1 MLQKAFAKFWLFAA
15 IAIILSPTTGAQTEE
30 NFIINYDIRYDV
42 QDSGETF
49 VSQNTT
55 ITSLKNDVV
64 PTTYSF
70 KTKYLDIYEIV
81 AQTNGKKTEARKETP
96 GKNETVI
103 TVPFSTYSIGE
114 GKQNIVSMTYKT
126 KGIASRMGD
135 VWNIYIQGIDT
146 PETTT
151 VYNIVLSI
159 PPSMGPKIFVS
170 PAPVAEKF
178 ENGKNTYY
186 FTKEGFSSKG
196 VTAAFGKY
204 QSLNFRIKYQ
214 LENNRVL
221 GAVYEVALPPDILN
235 IQQVRY
241 ASIDPKPRKIRLD
254 KDGNALALF
263 WVGPKKRLEVTL
275 TGSAKILGR
284 QINPEFGGEM
294 ADLPKDLV
302 REYTKKQKY
311 WETDSDEIKNF
322 SSSLFDPNLNVSQN
336 AKRIYDYITSNLT
349 YDQAAANQSLVTRKG
364 ALAALTQRGSFTC
377 MEFTD
382 LFVAAARAMGIPA
395 REINGYAF
403 TNDNIEKP
411 ISISLK
417 GGDTL
422 HSWAEY
428 YDPFYGWV
436 QIDPTWGTTSGTDYF
451 TKLDT
456 NHFAFVIKG
465 KSSEYPYP
473 AGAYSFSDNEKL
485 VDVDFSGTANSEEE
499 FNPILSVVKTINLNP
514 LKLVQGY
521 NKYIVDNTSGYFIYD
536 LQGKTLAPGQKSSI
550 FLKDGE
556 TNADIKDFRNKS
568 YSVKIL

>member
-1 MLQKAFAKFWLFAA
+1 ML
-15 IAIILSPTTGAQTEE
+15 
-30 NFIINYDIRYDV
+30 
-42 QDSGETF
+42 
-49 VSQNTT
+49 
-55 ITSLKNDVV
+55 
-64 PTTYSF
+64 
-70 KTKYLDIYEIV
+70 YL
-81 AQTNGKKTEARKETP
+81 TH
-96 GKNETVI
+96 
-103 TVPFSTYSIGE
+103 FST
-114 GKQNIVSMTYKT
+114 
-126 KGIASRMGD
+126 
-135 VWNIYIQGIDT
+135 
-146 PETTT
+146 
-151 VYNIVLSI
+151 
-159 PPSMGPKIFVS
+159 
-170 PAPVAEKF
+170 
-178 ENGKNTYY
+178 
-186 FTKEGFSSKG
+186 
-196 VTAAFGKY
+196 
-204 QSLNFRIKYQ
+204 
-214 LENNRVL
+214 
-221 GAVYEVALPPDILN
+221 
-235 IQQVRY
+235 
-241 ASIDPKPRKIRLD
+241 
-254 KDGNALALF
+254 
-263 WVGPKKRLEVTL
+263 
-275 TGSAKILGR
+275 
-284 QINPEFGGEM
+284 
-294 ADLPKDLV
+294 
-302 REYTKKQKY
+302 KQKY

>member
-1 MLQKAFAKFWLFAA
+1 MSSKGLAKYWLVVA
-15 IAIILSPTTGAQTEE
+15 IAIIISPVTGAQTEE

-42 QDSGETF
+42 QNSGETL

-70 KTKYLDIYEIV
+70 KTKYLDIYDIV
-81 AQTNGKKTEARKETP
+81 AQTNGKKTEARKEMP

-114 GKQNIVSMTYKT
+114 GKQNVVSMTYKT
-126 KGIASRMGD
+126 KGVASRMGD

-159 PPSMGPKIFVS
+159 PASMGPKIFVS
-170 PAPVAEKF
+170 PAPVTEKF

-186 FTKEGFSSKG
+186 FAKESFSAKG

-214 LENNRVL
+214 LENNRIL
-221 GAVYEVALPPDILN
+221 GTVYEVALPPDIQN

-263 WVGPKKRLEVTL
+263 WVGPKKRLEITL

-284 QINPEFGGEM
+284 QINPEFGGKL
-294 ADLPKDLV
+294 ADLPKDLI

-311 WETDSDEIKNF
+311 WETDNDEIKNF
-322 SSSLFDPNLNVSQN
+322 ASSLFDPELNVSQN
-336 AKRIYDYITSNLT
+336 AKRVYDYITSNLT

-364 ALAALTQRGSFTC
+364 AVAALTQRGSFTC

-403 TNDNIEKP
+403 TNDNVEKP

-422 HSWAEY
+422 HAWAEF

-485 VDVDFSGTANSEEE
+485 VDVDFSGFSNSDEA
-499 FNPILSVVKTINLNP
+499 FNPVLSAAKTINFNP
-514 LKLVQGY
+514 LKLLQGY
-521 NKYIVDNTSGYFIYD
+521 QRYVLNNTSGYFIYD
-536 LQGKTLAPGQKSSI
+536 VQGKTLAPGQKKAI
-550 FLKDGE
+550 FLKNGE
-556 TNADIKDFRNKS
+556 KNVTIKDFRNKS

>member
-1 MLQKAFAKFWLFAA
+1 MSAKGLAKYWLVVA
-15 IAIILSPTTGAQTEE
+15 IAIIVSPVTGAQTEE

-42 QDSGETF
+42 QDSGETL

-70 KTKYLDIYEIV
+70 KTKYLDIYDIV
-81 AQTNGKKTEARKETP
+81 AQTNGKKTEARKEMP
-96 GKNETVI
+96 GKHATVI

-114 GKQNIVSMTYKT
+114 GKQNVVSMTYKT
-126 KGIASRMGD
+126 KGVASRMGD

-159 PPSMGPKIFVS
+159 PASMGPKIFVS
-170 PAPVAEKF
+170 PAPVTEKF

-186 FTKEGFSSKG
+186 FTKESFSSKG

-214 LENNRVL
+214 LENNRIL
-221 GAVYEVALPPDILN
+221 GRVYEVALPPDIQN

-263 WVGPKKRLEVTL
+263 WVGPKKRLEITL

-284 QINPEFGGEM
+284 QINPEFGGKL
-294 ADLPKDLV
+294 ADLPKDLI

-311 WETDSDEIKNF
+311 WETDNDEIKNF
-322 SSSLFDPNLNVSQN
+322 ASSLFDPELNVSQN
-336 AKRIYDYITSNLT
+336 AKRVYDYITSNLT

-364 ALAALTQRGSFTC
+364 AVAALTQRGSFTC

-403 TNDNIEKP
+403 TNDNVEKP

-422 HSWAEY
+422 HAWAEF

-485 VDVDFSGTANSEEE
+485 VDVDFSGFSNSDEA
-499 FNPILSVVKTINLNP
+499 FNPVLSAAKTINFNP
-514 LKLVQGY
+514 LKLLQGY
-521 NKYIVDNTSGYFIYD
+521 QRYVLDNTSGYFIYD
-536 LQGKTLAPGQKSSI
+536 VQAKTLAPGQKKAI
-550 FLKDGE
+550 FLKNGE
-556 TNADIKDFRNKS
+556 KNVTIKDFRNKN

>member
-1 MLQKAFAKFWLFAA
+1 MLGNALKKFLAV
-15 IAIILSPTTGAQTEE
+15 ITLTVILSPIAGAQTEE

-49 VSQNTT
+49 VSQTTT

-70 KTKYLDIYEIV
+70 KTKYLDVYDIA

-96 GKNETVI
+96 GKNEIVI

-114 GKQNIVSMTYKT
+114 GKQNIVTMTYKT
-126 KGIASRMGD
+126 KGIASRIGD

-146 PETTT
+146 PDTTI
-151 VYNIVLSI
+151 VYNIVLSV
-159 PPSMGPKIFVS
+159 PPSMGPRIFVS
-170 PAPVAEKF
+170 PAPANEKF
-178 ENGKNTYY
+178 ENGKYNYY
-186 FTKEGFSSKG
+186 FTKESFSSKG

-214 LENNRVL
+214 LKNNRIL
-221 GAVYEVALPPDILN
+221 GSVYEVALPPDIKN
-235 IQQVRY
+235 IQQVKY
-241 ASIDPKPRKIRLD
+241 DSIDPKPRKIRLD

-263 WVGPKKRLEVTL
+263 WVGPKSKLEITL
-275 TGSAKILGR
+275 TGSAKIMGR
-284 QINPEFGGEM
+284 QINPDFGGKIQ
-294 ADLPKDLV
+294 DLPKELV
-302 REYTKKQKY
+302 REYTKNQKY
-311 WETDSDEIKNF
+311 WESDNDEIKNF
-322 SSSLFDPNLNVSQN
+322 ASSILDPNLNVSQN
-336 AKRIYDYITSNLT
+336 TRRIYDYISSNLT
-349 YDQAAANQSLVTRKG
+349 YDQAAANQNLVTRKG
-364 ALAALTQRGSFTC
+364 AVAALTQRGSFTC

-382 LFVAAARAMGIPA
+382 LFVATARAMGIPA

-403 TNDNIEKP
+403 TNDNVEKP

-436 QIDPTWGTTSGTDYF
+436 QIDPTLGTTSGTDYF

-485 VDVDFSGTANSEEE
+485 VDVDFSGTANSEKD
-499 FNPILSVVKTINLNP
+499 FSPVLSITRAVNINPIQIVRGNIRHVVE
-514 LKLVQGY
+514 
-521 NKYIVDNTSGYFIYD
+521 NTSGYFIYD
-536 LQGKTLAPGQKSSI
+536 LQGKTLVPGQKMNVYLKKGEDSI
-550 FLKDGE
+550 QL
-556 TNADIKDFRNKS
+556 KDFRDKS
-568 YSVKIL
+568 YSIKIL

>member
-1 MLQKAFAKFWLFAA
+1 MLAKYWLVAA
-15 IAIILSPTTGAQTEE
+15 IAVILSPVTGAQTEE

-114 GKQNIVSMTYKT
+114 GKQNVVSMTYKT
-126 KGIASRMGD
+126 KGIASRIGD
-135 VWNIYIQGIDT
+135 VWNIYVQGIDT

-151 VYNIVLSI
+151 VYNIVLSV
-159 PPSMGPKIFVS
+159 PTSMGPKIFVS
-170 PAPVAEKF
+170 PAPTTEKF

-186 FTKEGFSSKG
+186 FTKESFSSKG

-214 LENNRVL
+214 LENNRIL
-221 GAVYEVALPPDILN
+221 GAVYEVALPPDIQN

-284 QINPEFGGEM
+284 QINPEFGGKLT
-294 ADLPKDLV
+294 DLPKDLI

-311 WETDSDEIKNF
+311 WETDNDEIKNF
-322 SSSLFDPNLNVSQN
+322 ASSLFDPELNVSQN

-349 YDQAAANQSLVTRKG
+349 YDRAAANQSLVTRKG
-364 ALAALTQRGSFTC
+364 AVAALTQRGSFTC

-382 LFVAAARAMGIPA
+382 LFVAAARTMGIPA

-422 HSWAEY
+422 HAWAEF

-485 VDVDFSGTANSEEE
+485 VDVDFSGASNSDEE
-499 FNPILSVVKTINLNP
+499 FNPVLSAVKTINLDP
-514 LKLVQGY
+514 LKLLQGY
-521 NKYIVDNTSGYFIYD
+521 QRYVLDNTSGYFIYD
-536 LQGKTLAPGQKSSI
+536 VQGKTLAPGQKKAI
-550 FLKDGE
+550 FLKNGE
-556 TNADIKDFRNKS
+556 KNVTIKDFRNKS

>member
-1 MLQKAFAKFWLFAA
+1 MLGNAFKKLLVIAA
-15 IAIILSPTTGAQTEE
+15 IAVALSPVANAQTEE
-30 NFIINYDIRYDV
+30 NFIINYDIRYDI
-42 QDSGETF
+42 QDSGEALVT
-49 VSQNTT
+49 QNTT

-70 KTKYLDIYEIV
+70 KTKYLDIYDIV

-114 GKQNIVSMTYKT
+114 GKQNIVTMSYKT
-126 KGIASRMGD
+126 KGIASRIGD
-135 VWNIYIQGIDT
+135 VWNIYIQGIDA

-151 VYNIVLSI
+151 VYNIVLSV
-159 PPSMGPKIFVS
+159 PVSMGPKIFVS
-170 PAPVAEKF
+170 PAPATEKF
-178 ENGKNTYY
+178 ENGKNNYY
-186 FTKEGFSSKG
+186 FTKESFSSKG

-214 LENNRVL
+214 LDNNRIL
-221 GAVYEVALPPDILN
+221 GSVYEIALPPDIQN
-235 IQQVRY
+235 TQQVRY
-241 ASIDPKPRKIRLD
+241 VSIDPKPRKIRLD
-254 KDGNALALF
+254 DDGNALALF
-263 WVGPKKRLEVTL
+263 WVGPKNKLEVTL

-284 QINPEFGGEM
+284 QITPDFGGKIT
-294 ADLPKDLV
+294 DLPKDLV

-311 WETDSDEIKNF
+311 WEIDNDEIKNF
-322 SSSLFDPNLNVSQN
+322 ASSLLDPNLNVSQN
-336 AKRIYDYITSNLT
+336 TKRVYDYISSNLT
-349 YDQAAANQSLVTRKG
+349 YDQAAANQNTVTRKG
-364 ALAALTQRGSFTC
+364 AVAALTQRGSFTC

-382 LFVAAARAMGIPA
+382 LFVATSRAMGIPA

-403 TNDNIEKP
+403 TNDNVEKP

-473 AGAYSFSDNEKL
+473 AGAYSFSDDEKL
-485 VDVDFSGTANSEEE
+485 VDVDFSGTANTDEE
-499 FNPILSVVKTINLNP
+499 FNPILSVRKTVNINP
-514 LKLVQGY
+514 LKLMQGY
-521 NKYIVDNTSGYFIYD
+521 SKYIVDNTSGYFIYD
-536 LQGKTLAPGQKSSI
+536 LQGQTLAPGQKAPVY
-550 FLKDGE
+550 LKGGE
-556 TNADIKDFRNKS
+556 TNVEIKDFRSKT
-568 YSVKIL
+568 YSIKIL

>member
-1 MLQKAFAKFWLFAA
+1 VV
-15 IAIILSPTTGAQTEE
+15 LSPIAKAQTEQ

-42 QDSGETF
+42 QDSGETL
-49 VSQNTT
+49 VSQTTT

-70 KTKYLDIYEIV
+70 KTRYLDVYDIV
-81 AQTNGKKTEARKETP
+81 AQTNGKKTEVRNEMP

-114 GKQNIVSMTYKT
+114 GKQNIVTMTYKT
-126 KGIASRMGD
+126 KGIASRIGD

-151 VYNIVLSI
+151 VYNIVLSV

-170 PAPVAEKF
+170 PAPATEKF
-178 ENGKNTYY
+178 ENGKNNYY
-186 FTKEGFSSKG
+186 FTKESFSSKG

-204 QSLNFRIKYQ
+204 QSLNYQIKYQ
-214 LENNRVL
+214 LKNNRIL
-221 GAVYEVALPPDILN
+221 GSVYEVALPPDIQN

-241 ASIDPKPRKIRLD
+241 ESIDPKPRKIRLD

-263 WVGPKKRLEVTL
+263 WVGPKSNLEVKL
-275 TGSAKILGR
+275 TGSAKIMGR
-284 QINPEFGGEM
+284 QINPDFGGRIT
-294 ADLPKDLV
+294 DLPKDLV
-302 REYTKKQKY
+302 REYTKNQRY
-311 WETDSDEIKNF
+311 WESNHDEIKNF
-322 SSSLFDPNLNVSQN
+322 AASLLDPNLNVSQN
-336 AKRIYDYITSNLT
+336 TKRVYEYISSNLT
-349 YDQAAANQSLVTRKG
+349 YDQTAASQNLVTRKG
-364 ALAALTQRGSFTC
+364 AVAALTQRGAFTC

-382 LFVAAARAMGIPA
+382 LFVATSRAMGIPA

-403 TNDNIEKP
+403 TNDNVGKP

-473 AGAYSFSDNEKL
+473 AGAYSFSDDEKL
-485 VDVDFSGTANSEEE
+485 VDIDFSGTSNSDEE
-499 FNPILSVVKTINLNP
+499 FNPVLTVTKSININP
-514 LKLVQGY
+514 LKLAQGY
-521 NKYIVDNTSGYFIYD
+521 NRYIIDNTSGYFIYD
-536 LQGKTLAPGQKSSI
+536 LQGKTLAPGQKTGI
-550 FLKDGE
+550 YLKNGQ
-556 TNADIKDFRNKS
+556 TNVSIKDFRNKS